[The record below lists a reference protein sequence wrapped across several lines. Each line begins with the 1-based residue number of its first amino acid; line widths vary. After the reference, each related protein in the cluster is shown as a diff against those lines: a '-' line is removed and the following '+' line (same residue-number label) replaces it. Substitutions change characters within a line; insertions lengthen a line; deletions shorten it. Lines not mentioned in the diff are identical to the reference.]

1 MAATIV
7 SAKFKAHALQGLV
20 SHLAEDMD
28 ALSVEL
34 YVAAQQA
41 AEQVWYLAA
50 LTLIPRDVGSQAPTR
65 GPDRG
70 YVLVFV
76 SLSKLV

>member
-1 MAATIV
+1 MAATIA

-20 SHLAEDMD
+20 SQLAADMD

-34 YVAAQQA
+34 YVEAQQT
-41 AEQVWYLAA
+41 AEQVILAA

-65 GPDRG
+65 GPDL
-70 YVLVFV
+70 LVFV
-76 SLSKLV
+76 SLSKLVGWQ